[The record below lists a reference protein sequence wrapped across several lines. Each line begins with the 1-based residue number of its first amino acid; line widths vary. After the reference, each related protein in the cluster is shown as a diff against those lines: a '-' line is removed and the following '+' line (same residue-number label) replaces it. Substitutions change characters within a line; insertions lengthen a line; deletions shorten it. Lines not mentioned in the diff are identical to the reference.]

1 MRSSGLAVPVPGG
14 MDPVRPSLLFGH
26 RGRVRPLPGVV
37 GTGRG
42 ADGPLRM
49 ERQLDDLRP
58 FLTGITFHSIFPFV
72 FWGRLWYP
80 L

>member
-1 MRSSGLAVPVPGG
+1 